1 MNLIIYDIIVVQA
14 ITIKKAKKQQIL
26 RYLIFF
32 CNANKKTN
40 TEAIHYIASCN
51 VFEPL
56 SQNIR

>member
-32 CNANKKTN
+32 CNANKKN
-40 TEAIHYIASCN
+40 EY
-51 VFEPL
+51 
-56 SQNIR
+56 